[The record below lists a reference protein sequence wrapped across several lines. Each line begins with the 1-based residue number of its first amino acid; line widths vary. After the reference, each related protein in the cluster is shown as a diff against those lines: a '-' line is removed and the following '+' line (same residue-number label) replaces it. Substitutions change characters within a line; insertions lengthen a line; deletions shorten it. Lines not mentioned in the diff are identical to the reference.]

1 MVFHG
6 LLPHGSAANR
16 SPVSR
21 MACTL
26 HVTDGAATYSPRNWL
41 QRAAQFPVRGFVD

>member
-1 MVFHG
+1 VVFHG

-16 SPVSR
+16 SARSR

-26 HVTDGAATYSPRNWL
+26 HVTDGTAAYSARNWM
-41 QRAAQFPVRGFVD
+41 QRDSGLPVRGF